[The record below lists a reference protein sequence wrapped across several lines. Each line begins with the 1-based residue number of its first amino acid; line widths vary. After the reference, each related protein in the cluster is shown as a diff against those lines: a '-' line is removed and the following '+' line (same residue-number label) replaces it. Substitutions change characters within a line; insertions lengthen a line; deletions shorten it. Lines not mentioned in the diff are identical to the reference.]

1 MFVLTRNDSAES
13 VAYRQFNKTR
23 TTGMKIS
30 GRFLGQ
36 GVCAHRDMIDT
47 AGRSYMRVSP
57 EDAAYLDMKA
67 PDNSNL
73 YWVSLPR
80 SATEDDQIDVGDRLR
95 EASTPNLFRVV
106 NIHLPWMPR
115 RRIAIVSLRRSV

>member
-1 MFVLTRNDSAES
+1 MPSII
-13 VAYRQFNKTR
+13 NKTPHNWYENKWPFPR
-23 TTGMKIS
+23 P
-30 GRFLGQ
+30 
-36 GVCAHRDMIDT
+36 GVFARMRDMVDT

-80 SATEDDQIDVGDRLR
+80 SATEDDLIDVGDRLR